1 MHELGI
7 VFYIIKDVK
16 KVAEENEGIKLFL
29 WYNLKSVSEIDG
41 LSLILLNIK
50 CRHVEYCL

>member
-16 KVAEENEGIKLFL
+16 KVAEENRVDHVSAVVMNIGANSTESAYTGDYL
-29 WYNLKSVSEIDG
+29 WYEI
-41 LSLILLNIK
+41 IL
-50 CRHVEYCL
+50 